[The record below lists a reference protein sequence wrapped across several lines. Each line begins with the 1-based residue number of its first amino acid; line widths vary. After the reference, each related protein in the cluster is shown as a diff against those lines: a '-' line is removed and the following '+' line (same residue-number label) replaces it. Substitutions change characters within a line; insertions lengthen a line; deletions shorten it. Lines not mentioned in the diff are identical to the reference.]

1 VWRLWVHRSDVYLAA
16 RIMAGKLKLSL
27 HESGEWISAFTKQSG
42 VIIKETG
49 SRRHKTWRRPPEFT
63 PGWTHGPAVIVPW
76 VAWRDELVWKYE
88 NYPDDTEWV
97 PEPKRNKKILF
108 NILFSAAGVKG
119 SAAAVSRKG
128 DRLLDRSLP
137 LANGEAVW
145 LQIRHAEM
153 QPNEVKGIRSTVDP
167 VNMNVER
174 KPKPGSLAAT
184 LVWIT
189 ESPEAGVPVLVQ
201 IPLGRRNVRVQSE
214 G

>member
-27 HESGEWISAFTKQSG
+27 HESGEWISAFTNQSG
-42 VIIKETG
+42 VIIQETG
-49 SRRHKTWRRPPEFT
+49 SRRHKTWKRPPEFT

-76 VAWRDELVWKYE
+76 VTWRDELVWKYE
-88 NYPDDTEWV
+88 DYPDDTEWV

-108 NILFSAAGVKG
+108 NILFSAAGVTD
-119 SAAAVSRKG
+119 SAAAVSREW

-145 LQIRHAEM
+145 LQVRHTEM
-153 QPNEVKGIRSTVDP
+153 QPDEVKGIRSTVDP
-167 VNMNVER
+167 VNVNFER
-174 KPKPGSLAAT
+174 KAKPGSFAAT

-189 ESPEAGVPVLVQ
+189 ESAEAGVPVLVQ
-201 IPLGRRNVRVQSE
+201 VPLGRRNVKVQSE

>member
-1 VWRLWVHRSDVYLAA
+1 
-16 RIMAGKLKLSL
+16 MAGKLKLSM

-42 VIIKETG
+42 VIIEQTG
-49 SRRHKTWRRPPEFT
+49 SRRHKTWTRPQEFT

-88 NYPDDTEWV
+88 DYPDDTEWV

-108 NILFSAAGVKG
+108 NILFSAAGVTV

-145 LQIRHAEM
+145 LQVRHAEI
-153 QPNEVKGIRSTVDP
+153 QPDEVKGIRSAVDP
-167 VNMNVER
+167 VDVNVKR
-174 KPKPGSLAAT
+174 QPKPGSFAAT

-189 ESPEAGVPVLVQ
+189 ESPTAGVPLLVQ
-201 IPLGRRNVRVQSE
+201 LPLGRRNVKVQSE
-214 G
+214 R